1 MNIIDTYSDIDNIIE
16 KIDKLQLFSN
26 NNENIIDNNVIIIQ
40 KNVRKFLNN
49 KKLQSKKDSMSIDFI
64 KELLDNYI
72 NNYNLTEK
80 INNKLSK
87 KKIRNQNF
95 PSEISENIVK
105 FAFYKKYKI
114 MPSWDTTDG
123 DLIVLNKKLEV
134 KGFMSLGPSSFGP
147 TENWDFIYFVD
158 CTKFINK
165 FFKVYEIKL
174 SNNNILWKNI
184 KINKEENYEKQSL
197 QGRRPR
203 ISFNLLYEQLKDHCK
218 IIFEGVIDKLY

>member
-1 MNIIDTYSDIDNIIE
+1 MNIIDIDNIIE
-16 KIDKLQLFSN
+16 KIDKLQLYSN
-26 NNENIIDNNVIIIQ
+26 NNEKIKGSNVIIIQ
-40 KNVRKFLNN
+40 KYVRRFLNN

-134 KGFMSLGPSSFGP
+134 KNG
-147 TENWDFIYFVD
+147 
-158 CTKFINK
+158 KK
-165 FFKVYEIKL
+165 
-174 SNNNILWKNI
+174 
-184 KINKEENYEKQSL
+184 
-197 QGRRPR
+197 R
-203 ISFNLLYEQLKDHCK
+203 
-218 IIFEGVIDKLY
+218 